1 MEPQIS
7 RFRDFEVDYKAHELR
22 HAGAA
27 VDLPVSAFDCL
38 SYLIRHR
45 DRPVGRDELILA
57 VWARPNVSE
66 TLLGQTIA
74 RLRRELGDTGS
85 EQHSIRTISR
95 KGYRWVAPTVDSAQP
110 DPQTERPARTS
121 DGTDVEVTRGSAAPV
136 DSRRGTRTLS
146 SRNPRGML
154 PLLAALI
161 ACAGVVIFLLRPA
174 NTPAPRGESVDSALV
189 LPSNVS
195 APQEWD
201 WLRLGLMDLIATR
214 LRRGTQETIPSEGVV
229 GYLQNLRRS
238 GESGAP
244 SLDDGRLD
252 KISRLRIRPTA
263 SLSAGEWRIVLEV
276 LDHDAAF
283 RVDAHNADVLA
294 AGRQAADLLL
304 VKLGKSAPPATG
316 EDPPVGVAQVVQRA
330 KAATLAGKLDLA
342 RSVIDSAPPDIR
354 ASPEI
359 AWSLALIEANSGE
372 YDAARKRL
380 EAELPRLHPESS
392 PVLRA
397 RALTLLAAMYMRRAN
412 VDSARRAYQEAMS
425 LAEKAGDVDILAHA
439 HSGRGVVEATDRDY
453 EASLADFGRARIL
466 CERTGNVLGIAQID
480 MNMGSIMDIRG
491 QPAAAGKMLE
501 DAARRLQALSSQEE
515 WAVALQSLVSAK
527 LNLLDAAGALKT
539 AESFSPPQALIAN
552 ARLRWLLAT
561 THARALVANGRLDEA
576 ERTAELV
583 SEAASAP
590 EDGLLRAHANA
601 ALALVAQARGN
612 WEQSARL
619 AREALTKD
627 LERADVLV
635 FLQAWQLRLA
645 GLQRSGSSDLAKSE
659 TAAYVTWLKAFPV
672 DRSDALAR
680 FAEAEQA
687 RSEGRTHEAIA
698 GYAAAFARAEQLGLP
713 KDIVTI
719 GSRYV
724 DLLFGMDRADDA
736 ATVLGRLAPWSPQD
750 PAVSA
755 LQRRIAGPVHDR
767 RSGETA
773 KP

>member
-7 RFRDFEVDYKAHELR
+7 RFRDFEVDYKAQELR
-22 HAGAA
+22 HAGAV

-95 KGYRWVAPTVDSAQP
+95 KGYRWVAPTVDSSEA
-110 DPQTERPARTS
+110 DPPIERTVRTS
-121 DGTDVEVTRGSAAPV
+121 GRADVEVARASDAPV
-136 DSRRGTRTLS
+136 DPRRRASTL
-146 SRNPRGML
+146 RAGNRRWML

-161 ACAGVVIFLLRPA
+161 ACAGVVILLRRPSH
-174 NTPAPRGESVDSALV
+174 TPEPRSEITASALV
-189 LPSNVS
+189 LPSNIS

-238 GESGAP
+238 GKPVAP

-252 KISRLRIRPTA
+252 EISRLRIQPTA
-263 SLSAGEWRIVLEV
+263 SLVAGEWQVVLEV

-283 RVDAHNADVLA
+283 RVDARNTDILA

-304 VKLGKSAPPATG
+304 MRLGKPVPPATS
-316 EDPPVGVAQVVQRA
+316 EDPPAGVADIVQRA

-342 RSVIDSAPPDIR
+342 RSIIDSAPSDIR

-359 AWSLALIEANSGE
+359 AWSLALIDANSGA
-372 YDAARKRL
+372 YVAARQRL

-397 RALTLLAAMYMRRAN
+397 RVLTLLAAMYMRRAD
-412 VDSARRAYQEAMS
+412 VDPARRAYQEAMS
-425 LAEKAGDVDILAHA
+425 LAEKAGDVDVLAHA
-439 HSGRGVVEATDRDY
+439 YAGRGVVEATERDY
-453 EASLADFGRARIL
+453 EASLADFGRARVL
-466 CERTGNVLGIAQID
+466 CEKAGNVLGIAQVD

-491 QPAAAGKMLE
+491 QPAAASRMLE

-515 WAVALQSLVSAK
+515 WAVALQSLASAK
-527 LNLLDAAGALKT
+527 LNLLDAAGALQA
-539 AESFSPPQALIAN
+539 AESFSPPQASIAN
-552 ARLRWLLAT
+552 ERLRWLLAT
-561 THARALVANGRLDEA
+561 TYARTLVANGRLDEA
-576 ERTAELV
+576 ERTAEVV

-590 EDGLLRAHANA
+590 EDGLFRAHANA

-619 AREALTKD
+619 AREALTRD

-635 FLQAWQLRLA
+635 FLQTWQLSLA
-645 GLQRSGSSDLAKSE
+645 GLQRSGRIDLAKSE
-659 TAAYVTWLKAFPV
+659 TSAYVAWLEAFPV
-672 DRSDALAR
+672 DRSAALAR

-687 RSEGRTHEAIA
+687 RAEGRTHEAIA
-698 GYAAAFARAEQLGLP
+698 GYATAFARAERLGLP
-713 KDIVTI
+713 KDIVSI

-724 DLLFGMDRADDA
+724 DLLMDTNRADEA
-736 ATVLGRLAPWSPQD
+736 AAVLGRLTPWSQRD
-750 PAVSA
+750 SAVSQ
-755 LQRRIAGPVHDR
+755 LQRRIAESVR
-767 RSGETA
+767 ATVSSEAA